1 VNRLANLALSV
12 GETLAYE
19 AGRLLFGIA
28 LGRAKELLGTPQ
40 PLGTRQLALNR
51 ALQKK
56 AVDGALLA
64 GPRTGKEYAKFTLK
78 KGLPSDQRPRSL
90 AVENEPHSVDDF
102 DGVIK
107 EGYGK
112 GEKRL
117 LYAGTGI
124 IKVGGSCQLGKI
136 NVHEHDAEKAGF
148 HYDFVAEG
156 VDPHAESFEVN
167 IPNGLL
173 KGRYAFQQ
181 AFEKDRYLI
190 VRLKDNSV
198 LVAKPDI
205 HLKPPEFLKTLSDST
220 RPVSVE
226 WKDDGSLANV
236 AIHNLRAVYR
246 SHRPEGEP
254 YYDKLPAIEDLRNR
268 SPVWLARRLFPGPE
282 QEGTVLQG
290 ELHHPDGAA
299 RVGGILNALPEKS
312 IQIQRER
319 GPVEFYAW
327 DIAKLKGRDV
337 SQMPYG
343 QRRELYE
350 GVIAEVRLFNR
361 HLHVVP
367 AMPEGG
373 DPVEFYRAIIHDPR
387 GLPYSEGVVVKYKD
401 AVHQWFKVKANDAPD
416 VKVVRCIEGSGKFAG
431 SLGAMVVEGPTGVES
446 EVGSFQLTN
455 EQRQWIWDH
464 REVLTGQIAEVRAMT
479 VTESGAI
486 RAGVFVRFHPSQS
499 EAGLLM
505 YSESVAGGE
514 PEESRSTLYRLK
526 SAAGWRRK
534 AQEAMPARPG

>member
-1 VNRLANLALSV
+1 
-12 GETLAYE
+12 
-19 AGRLLFGIA
+19 
-28 LGRAKELLGTPQ
+28 
-40 PLGTRQLALNR
+40 
-51 ALQKK
+51 
-56 AVDGALLA
+56 
-64 GPRTGKEYAKFTLK
+64 
-78 KGLPSDQRPRSL
+78 
-90 AVENEPHSVDDF
+90 VDDF

-117 LYAGTGI
+117 IYSGTGV
-124 IKVGGSCQLGKI
+124 IKVGGSHQLGKI

-156 VDPHAESFEVN
+156 VDPHTESFEVN
-167 IPNGLL
+167 IANGVL
-173 KGRYAFQQ
+173 KGRYAFRQ
-181 AFEKDRYLI
+181 AFEENRYLV

-205 HLKPPEFLKTLSDST
+205 HLKPPEFLKTLSDSN

-254 YYDKLPAIEDLRNR
+254 YYDKLPAIEDVSNH
-268 SPVWLARRLFPGPE
+268 SPLWLARRLFPGPE

-290 ELHHPDGAA
+290 ELHHSDGAA

-312 IQIQRER
+312 IKIQQER

-327 DIAKLKGRDV
+327 DIAKFKGRDV

-350 GVIAEVRLFNR
+350 GVIEEIRLFNK
-361 HLHVVP
+361 HFHVVP
-367 AMPEGG
+367 AMPEDG
-373 DPVEFYRAIIHDPR
+373 DPLKFYQAIINDPR

-401 AVHQWFKVKANDAPD
+401 AVDQWFKVKANDALD
-416 VKVVRCIEGSGKFAG
+416 VRVIRCLEGAGKFAG
-431 SLGAMVVEGPTGVES
+431 SLGAMVVEGSTGVES
-446 EVGSFQLTN
+446 EIGSFQLTN

-464 REVLTGQIAEVRAMT
+464 RDVLTGQIGEVRALT
-479 VTESGAI
+479 VNESGAI
-486 RAGVFVRFHPSQS
+486 RAGVFVRFHASKS
-499 EAGLLM
+499 ELALLM
-505 YSESVAGGE
+505 YSESLVG
-514 PEESRSTLYRLK
+514 STDPDKSLPMMFRLK
-526 SAAGWRRK
+526 SSAGWRR
-534 AQEAMPARPG
+534 

>member
-1 VNRLANLALSV
+1 MNRLANLALSV
-12 GETLAYE
+12 GETLVHE

-28 LGRAKELLGTPQ
+28 LGRAKDLLGTPQ
-40 PLGTRQLALNR
+40 QLGIRQLALNR

-64 GPRTGKEYAKFTLK
+64 GPRTGQEYAKFTLK
-78 KGLPSDQRPRSL
+78 KGLPIDQRPMSL
-90 AVENEPHSVDDF
+90 AVENGPHSVDDF

-117 LYAGTGI
+117 IYSGTGV

-156 VDPHAESFEVN
+156 VDPHTQTFEVN
-167 IPNGLL
+167 IANGVL
-173 KGRYAFQQ
+173 KGRYAFRQ
-181 AFEKDRYLI
+181 AFEKNRYLV

-198 LVAKPDI
+198 LVARPDI
-205 HLKPPEFLKTLSDST
+205 HLQPSEFFKTLPDST

-236 AIHNLRAVYR
+236 ASHNLRAVYR

-254 YYDKLPAIEDLRNR
+254 YYDKLPAIEDVSNR
-268 SPVWLARRLFPGPE
+268 SPVWLARKLFPGPD
-282 QEGTVLQG
+282 QEGTVLGG

-299 RVGGILNALPEKS
+299 RVGGIVNALPEKS
-312 IQIQRER
+312 IQIQQER

-327 DIAKLKGRDV
+327 DIAKFKGRDV

-350 GVIAEVRLFNR
+350 GVIAEIRLFNR

-373 DPVEFYRAIIHDPR
+373 DPVEFYQAIIHDRR
-387 GLPYSEGVVVKYKD
+387 GLPFSEGVLVKYKD
-401 AVHQWFKVKANDAPD
+401 SRDEWFKVKANDTLD
-416 VKVVRCIEGSGKFAG
+416 VKVVRCLEGAGKFAG

-455 EQRQWIWDH
+455 EQRRWIWQH
-464 REVLTGQIAEVRAMT
+464 RQVLTGQIAEVRALT
-479 VTESGAI
+479 VNDSGAI
-486 RAGVFVRFHPSQS
+486 RAGVFVRFHPSRS
-499 EAGLLM
+499 EQGLLL
-505 YSESVAGGE
+505 YSESVAGSTD
-514 PEESRSTLYRLK
+514 PDESRSMMFRLK
-526 SAAGWRRK
+526 SSVGWRR
-534 AQEAMPARPG
+534 

>member
-1 VNRLANLALSV
+1 MNPLVNLALSV
-12 GETLAYE
+12 GETLVHE

-40 PLGTRQLALNR
+40 QLGIRQLALNR

-78 KGLPSDQRPRSL
+78 KGLPTDQRTRAL

-102 DGVIK
+102 NGVIK
-107 EGYGK
+107 EGCGK

-117 LYAGTGI
+117 IYSGTGV

-136 NVHEHDAEKAGF
+136 NVHEHEAEKAGF

-156 VDPHAESFEVN
+156 VDPHTRSFEVN
-167 IPNGLL
+167 IANGAL
-173 KGRYAFQQ
+173 KGRYGFRH
-181 AFEKDRYLI
+181 AFEENRYL
-190 VRLKDNSV
+190 VVHLKDNSV

-205 HLKPPEFLKTLSDST
+205 HFKPPEFLNTLGQSD

-246 SHRPEGEP
+246 SHRPEGGP
-254 YYDKLPAIEDLRNR
+254 YYHKLPAIEDVSNR
-268 SPVWLARRLFPGPE
+268 SPFWLARRLFPGPE
-282 QEGTVLQG
+282 QEGTVLRG

-312 IQIQRER
+312 IKIQQER

-327 DIAKLKGRDV
+327 DIAKFKGRDV

-350 GVIAEVRLFNR
+350 DVIAEIRLFNR

-367 AMPEGG
+367 AMPEGS
-373 DPVEFYRAIIHDPR
+373 DPMEFYRAIINDRR
-387 GLPYSEGVVVKYKD
+387 GLPWSEGVVVKYQD
-401 AVHQWFKVKANDAPD
+401 AVDQWFKVKVNDTLD
-416 VKVVRCIEGSGKFAG
+416 VKVLRCVEGTGKFAG

-455 EQRQWIWDH
+455 EQRRWIWEH
-464 REVLTGQIAEVRAMT
+464 RDVLTGQIGEVRAMN
-479 VTESGAI
+479 VNESGAI
-486 RAGVFVRFHPSQS
+486 RAGVFVRFHPSRS
-499 EAGLLM
+499 EAGLRM
-505 YSESVAGGE
+505 YAESLAGGD

-526 SAAGWRRK
+526 SAAGWKRRV
-534 AQEAMPARPG
+534 

>member
-1 VNRLANLALSV
+1 MNRLVNLALSV
-12 GETLAYE
+12 GETLVHE

-28 LGRAKELLGTPQ
+28 LGRARELLCTPQ
-40 PLGTRQLALNR
+40 PIGTRQLALNR

-56 AVDGALLA
+56 TVDGALLA
-64 GPRTGKEYAKFTLK
+64 GPQTGREYAKFTLK
-78 KGLPSDQRPRSL
+78 KGLPTDQRPKTL

-102 DGVIK
+102 NGVIE
-107 EGYGK
+107 EGYGR

-117 LYAGTGI
+117 IYSGTGV

-148 HYDFVAEG
+148 HFDFLAEG
-156 VDPHAESFEVN
+156 VDPQTQSFEVN

-173 KGRYAFQQ
+173 KGRYAFRQ
-181 AFEKDRYLI
+181 AFEEDRYLV

-205 HLKPPEFLKTLSDST
+205 HLKPPEFLKTISDST

-236 AIHNLRAVYR
+236 AIHNMRVVYR

-254 YYDKLPAIEDLRNR
+254 YYDKLPAIEDVSNH
-268 SPVWLARRLFPGPE
+268 SCVWLARRLFPGPE

-290 ELHHPDGAA
+290 ELHHNDGAA
-299 RVGGILNALPEKS
+299 RVGGIVNALPEKA

-319 GPVEFYAW
+319 GLVEFYAW
-327 DIAKLKGRDV
+327 DIAKFNGRDV

-350 GVIAEVRLFNR
+350 DVIEEIRLFNK

-367 AMPEGG
+367 AMPEDG
-373 DPVEFYRAIIHDPR
+373 DPVEFYQAVVNDPR
-387 GLPYSEGVVVKYKD
+387 GLPYSEGVVVKYRD
-401 AVHQWFKVKANDAPD
+401 AVDEWFKVKANDTLD
-416 VKVVRCIEGSGKFAG
+416 VKVVRCVEGSGKFAG
-431 SLGAMVVEGPTGVES
+431 SLGAVVVEGPTGVES
-446 EVGSFQLTN
+446 EIGSFQLTN
-455 EQRQWIWDH
+455 EQRQWIWGH
-464 REVLTGQIAEVRAMT
+464 RQALTGQIAEVRAMN
-479 VTESGAI
+479 VNESGAI
-486 RAGVFVRFHPSQS
+486 RGGVFVRFHPSRS
-499 EAGLLM
+499 EQGLLL
-505 YSESVAGGE
+505 YSESLAGSTDL
-514 PEESRSTLYRLK
+514 EESRQMMYRLK
-526 SAAGWRRK
+526 SSAGWTR
-534 AQEAMPARPG
+534 

>member
-1 VNRLANLALSV
+1 MNRLANLALSV
-12 GETLAYE
+12 GETLFHE

-40 PLGTRQLALNR
+40 PVGTRQLALNR

-78 KGLPSDQRPRSL
+78 KGLPTDQRPRTL

-102 DGVIK
+102 NGVIK

-117 LYAGTGI
+117 IYSGTGV
-124 IKVGGSCQLGKI
+124 IKVGGSSQLGKI

-148 HYDFVAEG
+148 HYDFVAKG
-156 VDPHAESFEVN
+156 VDPHTESFEVN
-167 IPNGLL
+167 IANGVL
-173 KGRYAFQQ
+173 KGRYAFRQ
-181 AFEKDRYLI
+181 AFEENRYLV

-205 HLKPPEFLKTLSDST
+205 HLKPPEFLNTIRQSD

-226 WKDDGSLANV
+226 WKEDGSLANV

-246 SHRPEGEP
+246 SHRPDGES

-268 SPVWLARRLFPGPE
+268 SPVWLARRLFQGPE
-282 QEGTVLQG
+282 QEGTVLRG
-290 ELHHPDGAA
+290 ELHHADGAA
-299 RVGGILNALPEKS
+299 RVGGILHALPEKS
-312 IQIQRER
+312 IRIQQER

-327 DIAKLKGRDV
+327 DIAKFKGRDV

-343 QRRELYE
+343 QRRELY
-350 GVIAEVRLFNR
+350 VIEEIRLFNR

-373 DPVEFYRAIIHDPR
+373 DPVEFYRAITLDPR
-387 GLPYSEGVVVKYKD
+387 GLPFSEGVVLKYKD
-401 AVHQWFKVKANDAPD
+401 AVDQWFKVKANDTLD
-416 VKVVRCIEGSGKFAG
+416 VRVVRCLEGAGKFAG
-431 SLGAMVVEGPTGVES
+431 SLGAVVVEGPTGVES
-446 EVGSFQLTN
+446 EIGSFQLTN
-455 EQRQWIWDH
+455 EQRRWIWEH
-464 REVLTGQIAEVRAMT
+464 RQVLTGQIAEVRAMD
-479 VTESGAI
+479 VNESGAI
-486 RAGVFVRFHPSQS
+486 RGGVFVRFHPSRS
-499 EAGLLM
+499 EQGLLL
-505 YSESVAGGE
+505 YSESLAGSTD
-514 PEESRSTLYRLK
+514 PDESRQMMFRLK
-526 SAAGWRRK
+526 SSAGWRR
-534 AQEAMPARPG
+534 

>member
-1 VNRLANLALSV
+1 MNPLTNLALSV
-12 GETLAYE
+12 GETLFHE

-28 LGRAKELLGTPQ
+28 LGAAKQLLGTPQ
-40 PLGTRQLALNR
+40 SVGTRNMAFPR

-78 KGLPSDQRPRSL
+78 KGLPTDQRPRTL
-90 AVENEPHSVDDF
+90 AVENQPHSVDEF
-102 DGVIK
+102 DGVIE

-117 LYAGTGI
+117 IYSGTGV

-156 VDPHAESFEVN
+156 VDPHTESFEVN
-167 IPNGLL
+167 IANGVL
-173 KGRYAFQQ
+173 KGRYAFRQ
-181 AFEKDRYLI
+181 AFENNRYLV
-190 VRLKDNSV
+190 VRMKDDSV

-205 HLKPPEFLKTLSDST
+205 HLKPPDFLKTLRHSD

-226 WKDDGSLANV
+226 WKDDGALANM
-236 AIHNLRAVYR
+236 AIHNLRAVCR
-246 SHRPEGEP
+246 SHRPEGQP

-282 QEGTVLQG
+282 QEGTVLRG

-299 RVGGILNALPEKS
+299 RVGGIVNALPEKAIR
-312 IQIQRER
+312 IQQER

-327 DIAKLKGRDV
+327 DIAEFKGRDV

-343 QRRELYE
+343 RRRELYE
-350 GVIAEVRLFNR
+350 GVVEEIRLFNK
-361 HLHVVP
+361 HFYVVP
-367 AMPEGG
+367 AMPEDG
-373 DPVEFYRAIIHDPR
+373 DPVKFYQAIINDAR
-387 GLPYSEGVVVKYKD
+387 GLPYSEGVLVKYQD
-401 AVHQWFKVKANDAPD
+401 SRDEWFKVKANDTLD
-416 VKVVRCIEGSGKFAG
+416 VRVIRCLEGSGKFAG

-446 EVGSFQLTN
+446 EIGSFQLTN
-455 EQRQWIWDH
+455 EQRRWIWEH
-464 REVLTGQIAEVRAMT
+464 REVLTGQIAEVRALT
-479 VTESGAI
+479 VNESGAI
-486 RAGVFVRFHPSQS
+486 RSGVFVRFHPSRS

-505 YSESVAGGE
+505 YSESLAGGDPQRN
-514 PEESRSTLYRLK
+514 PEVRST
-526 SAAGWRRK
+526 G
-534 AQEAMPARPG
+534 

>member
-1 VNRLANLALSV
+1 MNPLTNLALSV
-12 GETLAYE
+12 GETLFHE

-28 LGRAKELLGTPQ
+28 LGAARQLLGTPQ
-40 PLGTRQLALNR
+40 SVGTRNMAFR

-56 AVDGALLA
+56 TVGGALLA

-78 KGLPSDQRPRSL
+78 KGLPTDQRPGTL

-117 LYAGTGI
+117 IYSGTGV
-124 IKVGGSCQLGKI
+124 IKVGGSRQLGKI

-156 VDPHAESFEVN
+156 IDPHTESFEVN
-167 IPNGLL
+167 IANGLF
-173 KGRYAFQQ
+173 KGRYAFRQ
-181 AFEKDRYLI
+181 AFEKNRHLV

-205 HLKPPEFLKTLSDST
+205 HLKPPEFLKTIRQSD

-236 AIHNLRAVYR
+236 AIHDLRAFYR
-246 SHRPEGEP
+246 SHRPEGEC
-254 YYDKLPAIEDLRNR
+254 YYDKLPAIEDVSNH
-268 SPVWLARRLFPGPE
+268 SPVWLARRFFPGPE
-282 QEGTVLQG
+282 QEGTVLRG

-319 GPVEFYAW
+319 GPVEFYVW
-327 DIAKLKGRDV
+327 DIAKFKGRDV

-343 QRRELYE
+343 RRRELYE
-350 GVIAEVRLFNR
+350 AVIAEIRLFNR

-367 AMPEGG
+367 AMPEGS
-373 DPVEFYRAIIHDPR
+373 DPVEFYRAIVHDPR
-387 GLPYSEGVVVKYKD
+387 GLPWSEGVVVK
-401 AVHQWFKVKANDAPD
+401 HQDSPDLWFKVKANDTLD
-416 VKVVRCIEGSGKFAG
+416 VRVVRCIEGAGKFAG

-446 EVGSFQLTN
+446 EIGSFQLTS
-455 EQRQWIWDH
+455 EQRRWIWEH
-464 REVLTGQIAEVRAMT
+464 RDVLTGQIAEVRALT
-479 VTESGAI
+479 VNESGAI
-486 RAGVFVRFHPSQS
+486 RAGVFVRFHPSRS

-505 YSESVAGGE
+505 YSESLAGGD
-514 PEESRSTLYRLK
+514 PEVSRSTLFRLK

-534 AQEAMPARPG
+534 V

>member
-1 VNRLANLALSV
+1 MNPLANLALSV
-12 GETLAYE
+12 GETLVHE
-19 AGRLLFGIA
+19 SGRLLFGLA

-40 PLGTRQLALNR
+40 PLGTRQLVLNR

-64 GPRTGKEYAKFTLK
+64 GPRSGKEYAKFTLK
-78 KGLPSDQRPRSL
+78 KGLPTHQRPRAL
-90 AVENEPHSVDDF
+90 AVENQPHSVDDF
-102 DGVIK
+102 NGVIE

-117 LYAGTGI
+117 IYAGTGI

-156 VDPHAESFEVN
+156 VDPHTESFEVN
-167 IPNGLL
+167 IGNGVL
-173 KGRYAFQQ
+173 KGRYAFRQ
-181 AFEKDRYLI
+181 AFEENRYLV
-190 VRLKDNSV
+190 VRMKDESV
-198 LVAKPDI
+198 LVTKPDI
-205 HLKPPEFLKTLSDST
+205 HLKPPEFLKTLSESS

-226 WKDDGSLANV
+226 WKDDGSLANA
-236 AIHNLRAVYR
+236 AIHNLRALYR
-246 SHRPEGEP
+246 SHRPEGES

-268 SPVWLARRLFPGPE
+268 SPVWLARRLFPGPQ
-282 QEGTVLQG
+282 QEGTVLRG

-312 IQIQRER
+312 ILIQQER

-327 DIAKLKGRDV
+327 DIAKLNGRDV

-350 GVIAEVRLFNR
+350 AVIADIRLFNR

-373 DPVEFYRAIIHDPR
+373 DPVEFYRAIIHNPR
-387 GLPYSEGVVVKYKD
+387 GLPFSEGVVVKYLD
-401 AVHQWFKVKANDAPD
+401 AVDQWFKVKATDFVDCEVLEILPAGEG
-416 VKVVRCIEGSGKFAG
+416 KYAGTLGRMLVRTPQGG
-431 SLGAMVVEGPTGVES
+431 TGEI
-446 EVGSFQLTN
+446 GSFMISDA
-455 EQRQWIWDH
+455 ERDWIWQNKDL
-464 REVLTGQIAEVRAMT
+464 LTGQVAKIRVQDIT
-479 VTESGAI
+479 DKGAP
-486 RAGVFVRFHPSQS
+486 RAGVFIEWHESKSDV
-499 EAGLLM
+499 GLLQ
-505 YSESVAGGE
+505 YAEGLVGTTDKT
-514 PEESRSTLYRLK
+514 ESRPMLFRLK
-526 SAAGWRRK
+526 SANGWR
-534 AQEAMPARPG
+534 AGT

>member
-1 VNRLANLALSV
+1 MNRLANLALSV
-12 GETLAYE
+12 GETLVHE

-40 PLGTRQLALNR
+40 QFGARQLALNR

-64 GPRTGKEYAKFTLK
+64 GPRTAKDYAKFTLK
-78 KGLPSDQRPRSL
+78 KGLPTDQRPRTL

-102 DGVIK
+102 NGVIK

-117 LYAGTGI
+117 IYSGTGV

-136 NVHEHDAEKAGF
+136 NVHEHEAEKASL

-156 VDPHAESFEVN
+156 VDPHTESFEVN
-167 IPNGLL
+167 IANRVL
-173 KGRYAFQQ
+173 KGRYAFRQT
-181 AFEKDRYLI
+181 FEKNRYLV
-190 VRLKDNSV
+190 VRRKGNSA
-198 LVAKPDI
+198 LVEKPDI
-205 HLKPPEFLKTLSDST
+205 HLKPPEFLKTLPNST

-236 AIHNLRAVYR
+236 AIHNLWAVYR
-246 SHRPEGEP
+246 SHRPEGES
-254 YYDKLPAIEDLRNR
+254 YYDKLPAIEDLRNH
-268 SPVWLARRLFPGPE
+268 SNAWLARRLFPGPK
-282 QEGTVLQG
+282 QEGTVLRG

-299 RVGGILNALPEKS
+299 RVGGILNALLEKS
-312 IQIQRER
+312 IRIQQER

-327 DIAKLKGRDV
+327 DIAKFKGRDV
-337 SQMPYG
+337 SQMPYE

-350 GVIAEVRLFNR
+350 AVIEEIRLFNR

-367 AMPEGG
+367 AMPENG

-387 GLPYSEGVVVKYKD
+387 GLPWSEGVVVKYRD
-401 AVHQWFKVKANDAPD
+401 AVDQWFKVKANDTLD
-416 VKVVRCIEGSGKFAG
+416 VRVKRCLEGAGKFVG

-446 EVGSFQLTN
+446 EIGSFQLTN
-455 EQRQWIWDH
+455 EQRRWIWEH
-464 REVLTGQIAEVRAMT
+464 REVLTG
-479 VTESGAI
+479 
-486 RAGVFVRFHPSQS
+486 
-499 EAGLLM
+499 
-505 YSESVAGGE
+505 
-514 PEESRSTLYRLK
+514 
-526 SAAGWRRK
+526 
-534 AQEAMPARPG
+534 